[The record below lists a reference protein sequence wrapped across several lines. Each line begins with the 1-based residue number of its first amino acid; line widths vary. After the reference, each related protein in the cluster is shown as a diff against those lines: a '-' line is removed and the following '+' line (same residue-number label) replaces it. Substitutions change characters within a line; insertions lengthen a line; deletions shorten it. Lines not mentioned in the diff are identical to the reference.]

1 MNRLAIANRIGVDY
15 NTSNLETGEWSYV
28 QDAGTKENL
37 ARALG
42 YTPEHFKL
50 DMRFSDEEHV
60 VLVETKTEFVDSDAK
75 QLREYLC
82 EEKALHPNSKII
94 CILANTNNDKIRV
107 WKSEIDDA
115 HILDDETAI
124 DTMEHY
130 KSLFNVTTQNNRE
143 KVLKNTYD
151 LNETLHKKDIDERLR
166 SQFVGTALLYI
177 KKVVKDLGVVSIN
190 TDTRVELKNYWKQR
204 SDKAIRSGIEENLRG
219 TS

>member
-1 MNRLAIANRIGVDY
+1 MNRVEIANRIGNNYYDPHI
-15 NTSNLETGEWSYV
+15 ETGEWSYV
-28 QDAGTKENL
+28 KDAGTKGNL
-37 ARALG
+37 VKALG

-50 DMRFSDEEHV
+50 DMRFVDGEYV
-60 VLVETKTEFVDSDAK
+60 VLVETKVNFVDSDAK
-75 QLREYLC
+75 QLREYLL
-82 EEKALHPNSKII
+82 EEKALYPNHKII

-177 KKVVKDLGVVSIN
+177 KKVVKDLGIVSIN
-190 TDTRVELKNYWKQR
+190 MDTRVELKNY
-204 SDKAIRSGIEENLRG
+204 
-219 TS
+219 